1 MRPLHEQWGAWL
13 HALWGDRVQVLDIA
27 SPPADARPVL
37 TGTAAGRALH
47 LPAGAA
53 ASLGDAAAA
62 HAAAHWRFGQAP
74 QERAGLKPVQQ
85 ALYEVL
91 EDARVE
97 ALALRELPGLRALW
111 LPFHTGD
118 DAPAGNGFDALLAR
132 LARSLLE
139 TGTADAHPW
148 VVRARSEVLAAG
160 YEAQAVR
167 TLASRI
173 GNDIGQMRLP
183 FNPRVYR
190 VHAAYRDDGSWL
202 WLPEA
207 AAPSSNVELAAG
219 ATAAPP
225 PDSGVATEMPLG
237 GPTCYPEWDQR
248 IGRYRADWSS
258 VYTFDAQAGAAPPF
272 APDEAVVRRR
282 LERAL
287 GTLRGG
293 LPSPAGRAAW
303 GDDFH
308 PMALIDAHVQNLA
321 RQPPNERVYRHRATL
336 PRTLAVL
343 VLVDTSASTA
353 DPAAY
358 GRPLLQHLLAS
369 ALACAGALEATGH
382 VACVLAFSSRT
393 RHRVEVRP
401 LKTWSESA
409 RDPLVRARCAAQRS
423 GGSTRMGAALRH
435 ACAEVRARVQRDPVL
450 QPLVLLLTD
459 GEPHDVDAHDPA
471 YLRGDVR
478 RAGIEAHAAGVA
490 VRVVLAGGASGR
502 LAGLPVA
509 RLRHPAQL
517 AEVLVALLAA

>member
-1 MRPLHEQWGAWL
+1 MRLSLEKCGAWL
-13 HALWGDRVQVLDIA
+13 HALWGDRVQVLEIA
-27 SPPADARPVL
+27 SPPPEARPVL
-37 TGTAAGRALH
+37 TGVAAERALH
-47 LPAGAA
+47 MPLGAS
-53 ASLGDAAAA
+53 ASLGHAAAA
-62 HAAAHWRFGQAP
+62 HAAAHWRFRQAP
-74 QERAGLKPVQQ
+74 QARAGLKPVQQ

-97 ALALRELPGLRALW
+97 ALALRDLPGLRAMW

-167 TLASRI
+167 TLASRL

-207 AAPSSNVELAAG
+207 AAPSSDVELAAS
-219 ATAAPP
+219 ATAASP
-225 PDSGVATEMPLG
+225 PDRDTATEIPLG
-237 GPTCYPEWDQR
+237 EPARYPEWDQR

-258 VYTFDAQAGAAPPF
+258 VYTFEAPPGAAPPF
-272 APDEAVVRRR
+272 PPDDAVVRRR
-282 LERAL
+282 LAVAL

-293 LPSPAGRAAW
+293 LPGPAGRAAW
-303 GDDFH
+303 GDEFH
-308 PMALIDAHVQNLA
+308 PMALVDARMQRLA
-321 RQPPNERVYRHRATL
+321 CQSPDERVYRHRVTL
-336 PRTLAVL
+336 PRKLAVL
-343 VLVDTSASTA
+343 VLVDSSASTA
-353 DPAAY
+353 ELASD
-358 GRPLLQHLLAS
+358 GQPLLQHLLTT
-369 ALACAGALEATGH
+369 ALACAGALGDAGH
-382 VACVLAFSSRT
+382 AASLLAFSSRT
-393 RHRVEVRP
+393 RHQVEVRP

-409 RDPLVRARCAAQRS
+409 SDSLVRARCAAQRS
-423 GGSTRMGAALRH
+423 SGSTRMGAVLRH
-435 ACAEVRARVQRDPVL
+435 ACVEVRACVQRDSAQ

-471 YLRGDVR
+471 YLRGDLQ
-478 RAGIEAHAAGVA
+478 RAGIEAQAAGVA
-490 VRVVLAGGASGR
+490 VRVVLFSGAHER
-502 LAGLPVA
+502 LAGLPAA

-517 AEVLVALLAA
+517 AEVLGPLLVA